1 LKRVWM
7 KSWLYASAMAAS
19 LALAGAAAGAPQ
31 EPAPKSHVA
40 NELTLA
46 GLRPG
51 KDTFA
56 AAEKRYKSKLLRARA
71 KSVEGKAKPEEG
83 KDKSADNGKDKADE
97 IKEWLDDCHGRSLK
111 LGLDAKGTI
120 LSVTISAIAP
130 TDGDCKDKRADFLN
144 WRNWMTGRGLR
155 LGDPRDRVIEIY
167 GEPDSDGPSV
177 KGTRELELLY
187 YAFDWAGSDVP
198 QVLEVSCERSTGKVL
213 EITLAFP
220 SL

>member
-1 LKRVWM
+1 MGV
-7 KSWLYASAMAAS
+7 S
-19 LALAGAAAGAPQ
+19 LAFAAAAGGAPQ
-31 EPAPKSHVA
+31 DPAPKAHVGF
-40 NELTLA
+40 ELTLA

-51 KDTFA
+51 KDDFA
-56 AAEKRYKSKLLRARA
+56 AAEKRYKSKLLRTRA
-71 KSVEGKAKPEEG
+71 KSDEGKAKTEDGKEKPAENR
-83 KDKSADNGKDKADE
+83 KDKPDE
-97 IKEWLDDCHGRSLK
+97 VREWLDDCHGRSLRVAV
-111 LGLDAKGTI
+111 DAKGTI

-130 TDGDCKDKRADFLN
+130 TDGDCKDKSGDFLN

-155 LGDPRDRVIEIY
+155 LGDPRDRIIELY

-198 QVLEVSCERSTGKVL
+198 QVMEVSCERSTGKVL